1 MNPGSCSPIC
11 PPPKKRYSPCWD
23 PLPKLDGRE
32 NIVEWLNGWLLHSKY
47 FYTHSPR
54 VKGLFPPALLPL
66 RFFRLHSL
74 CSAFRKITQPSAI
87 VPGSCS
93 DAQGGA
99 LLKLQPGRHEE
110 PQHRNGHR
118 AKDDAQ
124 HQGLHGCGYADAAP
138 HLQLLGVHG
147 LNGLGHLRHG
157 HHPSR
162 GHRATQ
168 PIGVGS
174 CHKGVAQEDGRQQ
187 AQGHGGEDTAS
198 HGFKLRTSTKQGI
211 GLMGCALSLA
221 ADLSLLGWSVWSQ
234 DRRIQSK
241 IKHKLGP
248 IRIDPDWASLQEKK
262 TDLWTSPSNDGAL
275 TNTRRV

>member
-1 MNPGSCSPIC
+1 MVDFCTQNTFTLIPPESKACSPQHC
-11 PPPKKRYSPCWD
+11 CLCAFSACTLCAPRSGKS
-23 PLPKLDGRE
+23 
-32 NIVEWLNGWLLHSKY
+32 
-47 FYTHSPR
+47 HSPQP
-54 VKGLFPPALLPL
+54 LF
-66 RFFRLHSL
+66 
-74 CSAFRKITQPSAI
+74 
-87 VPGSCS
+87 PGSCS

-262 TDLWTSPSNDGAL
+262 RIFGLLPPMMEP
-275 TNTRRV
+275 